1 MRKYVL
7 VAGKVVAGSLPP
19 AWRRPKPSSEKDGES
34 GHTPVSIMPT
44 MTSTSVGRLRL
55 WKPRK
60 SHDLV
65 VWSWYVRLWKT
76 DTISSVLD
84 SFCFSSSVSLAANPL
99 MLLV

>member
-1 MRKYVL
+1 LQVKLWQAPFHRL
-7 VAGKVVAGSLPP
+7 GGG
-19 AWRRPKPSSEKDGES
+19 PKPSSEKDGEF

-44 MTSTSVGRLRL
+44 MTSASVGRLRRAVSG
-55 WKPRK
+55 KPRK

-84 SFCFSSSVSLAANPL
+84 SFCFSSSVSLAANPM